1 MSKSISI
8 AHFFQERTEGY
19 CWNSA
24 RLCQKGIKNTDHKR
38 IITGL
43 AIISQ
48 PKELNE
54 PPLCKAT
61 SVSTCALQFLNIFFL
76 IFHTLI
82 IVFNCFGWVLR
93 KTRKWNL
100 MTLGVTAFSWLVMG
114 IWKGVGYCICTDWHW
129 QVRRAL
135 GLRTTESSYLDFLV
149 KALSGWTPDPNL
161 TRSVAGLVF
170 GTSFVLSVALNL
182 RDSRQNQKQN
192 IRRNR
197 EDSNDLRAEM

>member
-1 MSKSISI
+1 
-8 AHFFQERTEGY
+8 
-19 CWNSA
+19 
-24 RLCQKGIKNTDHKR
+24 
-38 IITGL
+38 
-43 AIISQ
+43 
-48 PKELNE
+48 
-54 PPLCKAT
+54 
-61 SVSTCALQFLNIFFL
+61 
-76 IFHTLI
+76 
-82 IVFNCFGWVLR
+82 
-93 KTRKWNL
+93 